1 MNQGFLIQQLN
12 NPNVNQR
19 DREILLTVLSH
30 FNPGAAAATPTPPE
44 NSMPHPIMPNN
55 VNIFSHIFLLFFFH
69 SIKLKKISLLFQLPV
84 PNTNMAPNMQ
94 TPNNAALS
102 PDMLRQL
109 YLQAAVTGSKQQ
121 LRISPLPN
129 GIPQRIP
136 SPRELQFHTQS
147 IMQNALIKKK
157 LEEQRENF
165 RKRQV
170 INRFDDSLL
179 ENTYFPMFVF
189 FLK

>member
-1 MNQGFLIQQLN
+1 
-12 NPNVNQR
+12 
-19 DREILLTVLSH
+19 
-30 FNPGAAAATPTPPE
+30 
-44 NSMPHPIMPNN
+44 MPNAN
-55 VNIFSHIFLLFFFH
+55 
-69 SIKLKKISLLFQLPV
+69 LP
-84 PNTNMAPNMQ
+84 PNMQ

-109 YLQAAVTGSKQQ
+109 YLQAAVTNSKQQ

-129 GIPQRIP
+129 GGIPQRIP

-170 INRFDDSLL
+170 SEIVGWLFILNSH
-179 ENTYFPMFVF
+179 
-189 FLK
+189 LKM

>member
-1 MNQGFLIQQLN
+1 M
-12 NPNVNQR
+12 
-19 DREILLTVLSH
+19 
-30 FNPGAAAATPTPPE
+30 
-44 NSMPHPIMPNN
+44 
-55 VNIFSHIFLLFFFH
+55 
-69 SIKLKKISLLFQLPV
+69 PV
-84 PNTNMAPNMQ
+84 PNANIPPNMQ

-102 PDMLRQL
+102 PDMLRQM
-109 YLQAAVTGSKQQ
+109 YLGVTGSKQQ
-121 LRISPLPN
+121 LRISPSLPLPN

-170 INRFDDSLL
+170 IKIYLNKLK
-179 ENTYFPMFVF
+179 TKMIF
-189 FLK
+189 FF

>member
-1 MNQGFLIQQLN
+1 MQ
-12 NPNVNQR
+12 
-19 DREILLTVLSH
+19 
-30 FNPGAAAATPTPPE
+30 AA
-44 NSMPHPIMPNN
+44 
-55 VNIFSHIFLLFFFH
+55 
-69 SIKLKKISLLFQLPV
+69 
-84 PNTNMAPNMQ
+84 
-94 TPNNAALS
+94 NNAALP

-109 YLQAAVTGSKQQ
+109 YLQATVTGSKQQ

-129 GIPQRIP
+129 GGIPQRIP

-170 INRFDDSLL
+170 CILL
-179 ENTYFPMFVF
+179 PHISESQRMSNQTS
-189 FLK
+189 

>member
-1 MNQGFLIQQLN
+1 M
-12 NPNVNQR
+12 
-19 DREILLTVLSH
+19 
-30 FNPGAAAATPTPPE
+30 PT
-44 NSMPHPIMPNN
+44 
-55 VNIFSHIFLLFFFH
+55 
-69 SIKLKKISLLFQLPV
+69 
-84 PNTNMAPNMQ
+84 NMQ

-102 PDMLRQL
+102 PDMLRQM

-121 LRISPLPN
+121 LRISPS
-129 GIPQRIP
+129 IPQRIP

-170 INRFDDSLL
+170 RMNLDRFHFDAFHSS
-179 ENTYFPMFVF
+179 F
-189 FLK
+189 F

>member
-1 MNQGFLIQQLN
+1 
-12 NPNVNQR
+12 
-19 DREILLTVLSH
+19 
-30 FNPGAAAATPTPPE
+30 
-44 NSMPHPIMPNN
+44 
-55 VNIFSHIFLLFFFH
+55 
-69 SIKLKKISLLFQLPV
+69 
-84 PNTNMAPNMQ
+84 MQ

-170 INRFDDSLL
+170 IIRFGADDLLL
-179 ENTYFPMFVF
+179 ENTDFPMFF
-189 FLK
+189 FFK

>member
-1 MNQGFLIQQLN
+1 
-12 NPNVNQR
+12 
-19 DREILLTVLSH
+19 
-30 FNPGAAAATPTPPE
+30 
-44 NSMPHPIMPNN
+44 
-55 VNIFSHIFLLFFFH
+55 
-69 SIKLKKISLLFQLPV
+69 
-84 PNTNMAPNMQ
+84 MQ

-170 INRFDDSLL
+170 IIRFDDSLL
-179 ENTYFPMFVF
+179 KNTYFPMFVCF
-189 FLK
+189 FSNKKKRLKKIVK

>member
-1 MNQGFLIQQLN
+1 M
-12 NPNVNQR
+12 
-19 DREILLTVLSH
+19 
-30 FNPGAAAATPTPPE
+30 PP
-44 NSMPHPIMPNN
+44 P
-55 VNIFSHIFLLFFFH
+55 
-69 SIKLKKISLLFQLPV
+69 
-84 PNTNMAPNMQ
+84 PNMQ
-94 TPNNAALS
+94 QPNNAALS

-170 INRFDDSLL
+170 
-179 ENTYFPMFVF
+179 EYVF
-189 FLK
+189 FILFIEFNLKFCFLFIF